1 MPPELLILAPSPS
14 AAVNAQLE
22 QRYACHHAWQVPADE
37 RHAWLAERA
46 PAIRAVVTTGAL
58 GLNAADMGL
67 LPKLEI
73 VAVNGVGLDGVALD
87 VARARGIAVTTTP
100 NVLTDDVADMALA
113 LLLASA
119 RHVVALDRFVRDG
132 GWERREAIAPA
143 STLRG
148 KTAGIFGFG
157 QIGQAIAPRLAAF
170 GIHVRYFQ
178 PRAIAGTDVPR
189 AESLLALAQESDYL
203 IICAPGTPATR
214 KIIDRTVLDAL
225 GPQGTLINIAR
236 GALIDEDALIA
247 ALQDGHLGAAGLDVF
262 TDEPRVPKALRA
274 LPNVVLTPHVGSLTV
289 ETRHAMGQLVVD
301 NLAAHFAGLPL
312 LTPVTLSKS
321 PIERFNQ
328 A

>member
-22 QRYACHHAWQVPADE
+22 RQYACHHAWQVPADE
-37 RHAWLAERA
+37 RHAWLAQRA
-46 PAIRAVVTTGAL
+46 LAIRAVVTTGAL
-58 GLNAADMGL
+58 GLSDTAMAL
-67 LPKLEI
+67 LPHLEI
-73 VAVNGVGLDGVALD
+73 IAVNGVGLDGVAL
-87 VARARGIAVTTTP
+87 
-100 NVLTDDVADMALA
+100 A

-119 RHVVALDRFVRDG
+119 RHIVSLDRFVRDG

-143 STLRG
+143 SSLRG

-157 QIGQAIAPRLAAF
+157 QIGQAIALRLAAF
-170 GIHVRYFQ
+170 GVHVRYFQ
-178 PRAIAGTDVPR
+178 PRAIAGTSVPR

-203 IICAPGTPATR
+203 FVCAPGTPATR
-214 KIIDRTVLDAL
+214 KSIDRSVLDAL

-262 TDEPRVPKALRA
+262 ADEPRVPAALRA

-312 LTPVTLSKS
+312 LTPVKL
-321 PIERFNQ
+321 
-328 A
+328 

>member
-14 AAVNAQLE
+14 AAINAQLE
-22 QRYACHHAWQVPADE
+22 QHYTCHHAWQVPADE
-37 RHAWLAERA
+37 RAAWLAERA
-46 PAIRAVVTTGAL
+46 PSIRAVVTTGAL
-58 GLNAADMGL
+58 GLNATDMGL
-67 LPKLEI
+67 LPALEI
-73 VAVNGVGLDGVALD
+73 IAVNGVGLDGVALD
-87 VARARGIAVTTTP
+87 LARERGIAVTTTP
-100 NVLTDDVADMALA
+100 NVLTDDVADVALA

-119 RHVVALDRFVRDG
+119 RHIVALDRFVRDG

-143 STLRG
+143 SSLRG

-157 QIGQAIAPRLAAF
+157 QIGQAIALRLAAF

-203 IICAPGTPATR
+203 IVCAPGTPATR
-214 KIIDRTVLDAL
+214 KIVDRTILDAL

-262 TDEPRVPKALRA
+262 ADEPRVPTALRA

-312 LTPVTLSKS
+312 LTPVN
-321 PIERFNQ
+321 P
-328 A
+328 

>member
-1 MPPELLILAPSPS
+1 MLPELLILAPSPS

-22 QRYACHHAWQVPADE
+22 QQYTCHHAWQVPAHE

-46 PAIRAVVTTGAL
+46 PSIRAVVTTGAL
-58 GLNAADMGL
+58 GLNATDMAL
-67 LPKLEI
+67 LPTLEI

-87 VARARGIAVTTTP
+87 LARERGIAVTTTP
-100 NVLTDDVADMALA
+100 NVLTDDVADVALA

-119 RHVVALDRFVRDG
+119 RHIVALDRFVRDG

-143 STLRG
+143 SSLRG

-157 QIGQAIAPRLAAF
+157 QIGQAIALRLAAF

-178 PRAIAGTDVPR
+178 PRAIAGTSVPR

-203 IICAPGTPATR
+203 IVCAPGTPATR

-236 GALIDEDALIA
+236 GALIDEEALIA

-262 TDEPRVPKALRA
+262 ADEPRVPAALRA

-312 LTPVTLSKS
+312 LTPVK
-321 PIERFNQ
+321 
-328 A
+328 

>member
-22 QRYACHHAWQVPADE
+22 QHYNCHHAWQVPADE

-46 PAIRAVVTTGAL
+46 PGIRAVVTTGAL
-58 GLNAADMGL
+58 GLNAADMAL

-87 VARARGIAVTTTP
+87 LARERGIAVTTTP

-157 QIGQAIAPRLAAF
+157 QIGQAIALRLAAF

-178 PRAIAGTDVPR
+178 PRAIAGTSVPR

-203 IICAPGTPATR
+203 IVCAPGTPATR
-214 KIIDRTVLDAL
+214 KIVDRTVLDAL

-262 TDEPRVPKALRA
+262 ADEPRVPDALRA

-312 LTPVTLSKS
+312 LTPVKL
-321 PIERFNQ
+321 
-328 A
+328 

>member
-14 AAVNAQLE
+14 AAVNAQLD
-22 QRYACHHAWQVPADE
+22 QQYTCHHAWQVPADE
-37 RHAWLAERA
+37 RLAWLAERA

-58 GLNAADMGL
+58 GLNATDMAL
-67 LPKLEI
+67 LPALEI
-73 VAVNGVGLDGVALD
+73 IAVNGVGLDGVALD
-87 VARARGIAVTTTP
+87 EARARGIAVTTTP
-100 NVLTDDVADMALA
+100 NVLTDDVADLALG

-119 RHVVALDRFVRDG
+119 RHIVALDRFVRDG

-143 STLRG
+143 SSLRG

-157 QIGQAIAPRLAAF
+157 QIGQAIALRLAVF
-170 GIHVRYFQ
+170 GVQVRYFQ
-178 PRAIAGTDVPR
+178 PRAIAGTSVPR

-203 IICAPGTPATR
+203 IVCAPGTPATR
-214 KIIDRTVLDAL
+214 KIIDRSVLDAL

-262 TDEPRVPKALRA
+262 TEEPRVPAALRA

-312 LTPVTLSKS
+312 LTPVK
-321 PIERFNQ
+321 
-328 A
+328 

>member
-22 QRYACHHAWQVPADE
+22 ERYACHHAWQVPADE

-58 GLNAADMGL
+58 GLNAADMDL
-67 LPKLEI
+67 LPNLEI

-87 VARARGIAVTTTP
+87 VARQRGIAVTTTP
-100 NVLTDDVADMALA
+100 NVLTDDVADVALA

-143 STLRG
+143 SSLRG

-157 QIGQAIAPRLAAF
+157 QIGQAIAHRLAAF

-178 PRAIAGTDVPR
+178 PRAITGTEVPR

-203 IICAPGTPATR
+203 IVCAPGTPATR
-214 KIIDRTVLDAL
+214 KIVDRSILDAL

-236 GALIDEDALIA
+236 GALIDEDAMIA

-262 TDEPRVPKALRA
+262 ADEPHVPAALRA
-274 LPNVVLTPHVGSLTV
+274 MSNVVLTPHVGSLTV

-301 NLAAHFAGLPL
+301 NLAAHFAGQPL
-312 LTPVTLSKS
+312 LTPVK
-321 PIERFNQ
+321 Q
-328 A
+328 

>member
-22 QRYACHHAWQVPADE
+22 QQYTCHHAWQVPADG
-37 RHAWLAERA
+37 RHAWLAQRS

-58 GLNAADMGL
+58 GLNAGDMAL
-67 LPKLEI
+67 LPHLEI
-73 VAVNGVGLDGVALD
+73 
-87 VARARGIAVTTTP
+87 IAVTTTP
-100 NVLTDDVADMALA
+100 NVLTDDVADVALA

-119 RHVVALDRFVRDG
+119 RHIVALDRFVRDG

-143 STLRG
+143 ASLRG

-157 QIGQAIAPRLAAF
+157 QIGQAIALRLAAF
-170 GIHVRYFQ
+170 GVHVRYFQ
-178 PRAIAGTDVPR
+178 PRVIMGTSVPR
-189 AESLLALAQESDYL
+189 AASLLALAQESDYL
-203 IICAPGTPATR
+203 FVCAPGTPATR
-214 KIIDRTVLDAL
+214 QSIDRSVLDAL
-225 GPQGTLINIAR
+225 GPHGTLINIAR

-247 ALQDGHLGAAGLDVF
+247 ALQDGHLGAAALDVYA
-262 TDEPRVPKALRA
+262 DEPRVPAALRA

-312 LTPVTLSKS
+312 LTPITL
-321 PIERFNQ
+321 
-328 A
+328 

>member
-22 QRYACHHAWQVPADE
+22 QQYTCHHAWQVPADE
-37 RHAWLAERA
+37 RRAWLAERA

-58 GLNAADMGL
+58 GLNAGDMAL
-67 LPKLEI
+67 LPHLEI
-73 VAVNGVGLDGVALD
+73 IAVNGVGLDGVALD
-87 VARARGIAVTTTP
+87 QARERGIAVTTTP
-100 NVLTDDVADMALA
+100 NVLTDDVADLALA

-119 RHVVALDRFVRDG
+119 RHIVALDRFVRDG
-132 GWERREAIAPA
+132 GWERREAITPA
-143 STLRG
+143 SSLRG

-157 QIGQAIAPRLAAF
+157 QIGQAIALRLAAF
-170 GIHVRYFQ
+170 GVKVHYFQ
-178 PRAIAGTDVPR
+178 PRAITGTAVPR
-189 AESLLALAQESDYL
+189 AQSLLALAQDSDYL
-203 IICAPGTPATR
+203 FVCAPGTPATR
-214 KIIDRTVLDAL
+214 QSIDRSVLDAL

-236 GALIDEDALIA
+236 GALIDEEALIA

-262 TDEPRVPKALRA
+262 ADEPRVPNALRA

-312 LTPVTLSKS
+312 RTPV
-321 PIERFNQ
+321 P
-328 A
+328 

>member
-22 QRYACHHAWQVPADE
+22 QQYTCHHAWQVPADG
-37 RHAWLAERA
+37 RHAWLSQRS

-58 GLNAADMGL
+58 GLNAGDMAL
-67 LPKLEI
+67 LPHLEI
-73 VAVNGVGLDGVALD
+73 IAVNGVGLDGVALD
-87 VARARGIAVTTTP
+87 QARERGIAVTTTP
-100 NVLTDDVADMALA
+100 NVLTDDVADLALA

-119 RHVVALDRFVRDG
+119 RHIVALDRFVRDG

-143 STLRG
+143 SSLRG

-157 QIGQAIAPRLAAF
+157 QIGQAIALRLAAF
-170 GIHVRYFQ
+170 GVHVRYFQ
-178 PRAIAGTDVPR
+178 PRVIMGTSVPR
-189 AESLLALAQESDYL
+189 AASLLALAQESDYL
-203 IICAPGTPATR
+203 FVCAPGTPATR
-214 KIIDRTVLDAL
+214 QSIDRSVLDAL

-247 ALQDGHLGAAGLDVF
+247 ALQDGRLGAAGLDVF
-262 TDEPRVPKALRA
+262 ADEPRVPNALRA

-312 LTPVTLSKS
+312 LTPIT
-321 PIERFNQ
+321 F
-328 A
+328 

>member
-1 MPPELLILAPSPS
+1 MPPDLLILARSPS

-22 QRYACHHAWQVPADE
+22 QHYTCHHAWQVPADE

-67 LPKLEI
+67 LPNLEI
-73 VAVNGVGLDGVALD
+73 IAVNGVGLDGVALD
-87 VARARGIAVTTTP
+87 VARERGIAVTTTP
-100 NVLTDDVADMALA
+100 NVLTDDVADVALA

-119 RHVVALDRFVRDG
+119 RHIVSLDRFVRDG

-143 STLRG
+143 SSLRG

-157 QIGQAIAPRLAAF
+157 QIGQAIALRLAAF

-178 PRAIAGTDVPR
+178 PRAIAETPVPR

-203 IICAPGTPATR
+203 ILCAPGTPATR
-214 KIIDRTVLDAL
+214 KIVDRTVLDAL

-262 TDEPRVPKALRA
+262 ADEPRVPNALRA

-312 LTPVTLSKS
+312 LTQVTL
-321 PIERFNQ
+321 
-328 A
+328 

>member
-1 MPPELLILAPSPS
+1 MLPELLILAPSPS

-22 QRYACHHAWQVPADE
+22 QQYTCHHAWQVPAHE

-46 PAIRAVVTTGAL
+46 PSIRAVVTTGAL
-58 GLNAADMGL
+58 GLNATDMAL
-67 LPKLEI
+67 LPTLEI

-87 VARARGIAVTTTP
+87 LARERGIAVTTTP
-100 NVLTDDVADMALA
+100 NVLTDDVADVALA

-119 RHVVALDRFVRDG
+119 RHIVALDRFVRDG

-143 STLRG
+143 SSLRG

-157 QIGQAIAPRLAAF
+157 QIGQAIALRLAAF

-178 PRAIAGTDVPR
+178 PRAIAGASVPR

-203 IICAPGTPATR
+203 IVCAPGTPATR
-214 KIIDRTVLDAL
+214 QIIDRSVLDAL

-236 GALIDEDALIA
+236 GALIDEEALIA

-262 TDEPRVPKALRA
+262 ADEPRVPAALRA

-289 ETRHAMGQLVVD
+289 ETRHAMGQLVVY

-312 LTPVTLSKS
+312 LTPVK
-321 PIERFNQ
+321 
-328 A
+328 

>member
-22 QRYACHHAWQVPADE
+22 RQYTCHHAWQVPVAE

-58 GLNAADMGL
+58 GLSATDMAL
-67 LPKLEI
+67 LPHLEI
-73 VAVNGVGLDGVALD
+73 IAVNGVGLDGVALD
-87 VARARGIAVTTTP
+87 QARARGIAVTTTP
-100 NVLTDDVADMALA
+100 NVLTDAVADVALA

-119 RHVVALDRFVRDG
+119 RHIVSLDRFVRDG
-132 GWERREAIAPA
+132 GWERRETIAPA
-143 STLRG
+143 SSLRG

-157 QIGQAIAPRLAAF
+157 QIGQAIALRLAAF

-189 AESLLALAQESDYL
+189 AQSLLALAQESDYL
-203 IICAPGTPATR
+203 FVCAPGTPATR
-214 KIIDRTVLDAL
+214 KIVDRSVLDAL

-236 GALIDEDALIA
+236 GALIDEVALIA
-247 ALQDGHLGAAGLDVF
+247 ALQDGHLGAAALDVF
-262 TDEPRVPKALRA
+262 TDEPRVPNALRA

-312 LTPVTLSKS
+312 LTPITL
-321 PIERFNQ
+321 
-328 A
+328 

>member
-22 QRYACHHAWQVPADE
+22 QQYTCHHAWQVPADG
-37 RHAWLAERA
+37 RHAWLAQRS

-58 GLNAADMGL
+58 GLNAGDMAL
-67 LPKLEI
+67 LPHLEI
-73 VAVNGVGLDGVALD
+73 IAVNGVGLDGVALD
-87 VARARGIAVTTTP
+87 QARARGIAVTTTP
-100 NVLTDDVADMALA
+100 NVLTDDVADLALA

-119 RHVVALDRFVRDG
+119 RHIVALDRFVRDG

-143 STLRG
+143 SSLRG

-157 QIGQAIAPRLAAF
+157 QIGQAIALRLAAF
-170 GIHVRYFQ
+170 GVHVRYFQ
-178 PRAIAGTDVPR
+178 PRVIMGTSVPR
-189 AESLLALAQESDYL
+189 AASLLALAQESDYL
-203 IICAPGTPATR
+203 FVCAPGTPATR
-214 KIIDRTVLDAL
+214 QSIDRSVLDAL

-247 ALQDGHLGAAGLDVF
+247 ALQDGRLGAAGLDVF
-262 TDEPRVPKALRA
+262 ADEPRVPNALRA

-312 LTPVTLSKS
+312 LTPITL
-321 PIERFNQ
+321 
-328 A
+328 

>member
-22 QRYACHHAWQVPADE
+22 QQYACHHAWQVPADE
-37 RHAWLAERA
+37 RHAWLVQRA

-58 GLNAADMGL
+58 GLNATDMAL
-67 LPKLEI
+67 LPHLEI
-73 VAVNGVGLDGVALD
+73 IAVNGVGLDGVALD
-87 VARARGIAVTTTP
+87 QARARGIAVTTTP
-100 NVLTDDVADMALA
+100 NVLTDDVADVALA

-119 RHVVALDRFVRDG
+119 RHIVSLDRFVRDG
-132 GWERREAIAPA
+132 GWERRVAIAPA
-143 STLRG
+143 SSLRG

-157 QIGQAIAPRLAAF
+157 QIGQAIALRLAAF

-178 PRAIAGTDVPR
+178 PRAIAGTSVPR

-203 IICAPGTPATR
+203 FVCAPGTPATR
-214 KIIDRTVLDAL
+214 QSIDRSVLDAL

-247 ALQDGHLGAAGLDVF
+247 ALQDGHLGAAALDVF
-262 TDEPRVPKALRA
+262 ADEPRVPNALRT

-312 LTPVTLSKS
+312 LTP
-321 PIERFNQ
+321 IRR
-328 A
+328 

>member
-22 QRYACHHAWQVPADE
+22 QQNTCHHAWQVPADE
-37 RHAWLAERA
+37 RHAWLVQRA

-58 GLNAADMGL
+58 GLSDTDMAL
-67 LPKLEI
+67 LPHLEI
-73 VAVNGVGLDGVALD
+73 IAVNGVGLDGVALD
-87 VARARGIAVTTTP
+87 QARARGIAVTTTP
-100 NVLTDDVADMALA
+100 NVLTDDVADVALA

-119 RHVVALDRFVRDG
+119 RHIVSLDRFVRDG

-143 STLRG
+143 SSLRG

-157 QIGQAIAPRLAAF
+157 QIGQAIALRLAAF
-170 GIHVRYFQ
+170 GVHVRYFQ
-178 PRAIAGTDVPR
+178 PRVIMGTSVPR
-189 AESLLALAQESDYL
+189 AASLLALAQESDYL
-203 IICAPGTPATR
+203 FVCAPGTPATR
-214 KIIDRTVLDAL
+214 QSIDRSVLDAL

-236 GALIDEDALIA
+236 GALIDEVALIA
-247 ALQDGHLGAAGLDVF
+247 ALQDGHLGAAALDVF
-262 TDEPRVPKALRA
+262 ADEPRVPNALRA

-312 LTPVTLSKS
+312 LTPITL
-321 PIERFNQ
+321 
-328 A
+328 